1 MIKKYTI
8 FKIAFG
14 MILLLISIINIYY
27 LIKSINIIPFKYN
40 LIIIGISLLLILIS
54 FIFFKTKRL
63 KLWIV
68 ILYIISFI
76 SLISL
81 SFFLHNKINY
91 TIKFINENLN
101 IKYETNIYNL
111 VVNSKSKIN
120 NINDIE
126 GKTIKLVNDIET
138 NESLIKLLNK
148 KIKNVK
154 IVYVENASSL
164 LYEIEN
170 NNETIVL
177 VNSGNYDAIIKEEP
191 KYINKVKILDNIEIA
206 KRIENVS
213 TGIDITKDTFIIY
226 LSGIDTR
233 SNKLPAKSLSD
244 ANIILVINPI
254 YKKILMINTPRDYY
268 INLHEI
274 NLKDKLAHT
283 GIVGG
288 INMSLKTLEDLY
300 NIKIPYYVRI
310 NFKAVIKLVDAIDG
324 ITLYNQNKSFKSTS
338 DNNCIFKKGNNNVNG
353 KCALAFARE
362 RYIYTDGD
370 RQRGKNQEQVIQKV
384 IEKITSS
391 KILISK
397 YTNILKSL
405 NNTFETNIT
414 VEEIVNFIKMQL
426 DDMSKWSIDTY
437 NVTGKDSYAFT
448 YSYPKRK
455 IYVMKP
461 NIDTIK
467 EAQNKIKETL
477 TNNIQ

>member
-1 MIKKYTI
+1 MIKKYTM

-27 LIKSINIIPFKYN
+27 LIKYINIIPFKYN

-54 FIFFKTKRL
+54 FISFKIKRL

-81 SFFLHNKINY
+81 SFFLHSKINY

-111 VVNSKSKIN
+111 IVNSKSKVN

-138 NESLIKLLNK
+138 NELLIKLLNK

-164 LYEIEN
+164 LYEVEN
-170 NNETIVL
+170 NDESIVL
-177 VNSGNYDAIIKEEP
+177 INSGNYDAIIKEEP
-191 KYINKVKILDNIEIA
+191 KYIDKVKTLDYIEIT
-206 KRIENVS
+206 KRIENIS
-213 TGIDITKDTFIIY
+213 TGIDITKDPFIIY

-268 INLHEI
+268 INLHGI
-274 NLKDKLAHT
+274 NSKDKLAHT
-283 GIVGG
+283 GVIGG

-310 NFKAVIKLVDAIDG
+310 NFNAVIKLVNAIDG
-324 ITLYNQNKSFKSTS
+324 ITIYNQNKSFKSTS
-338 DNNCIFKKGNNNVNG
+338 DNNCIFKKGNNTVNG

-384 IEKITSS
+384 IEKITNS

-405 NNTFETNIT
+405 KNTFETNIT
-414 VEEIVNFIKMQL
+414 AKELTNFIKMQL
-426 DDMSKWSIDTY
+426 EDMSKWSINTY

-455 IYVMKP
+455 LYVMNP
-461 NIDTIK
+461 SVNAIK
-467 EAQNKIKETL
+467 EAKNKIKEIL
-477 TNNIQ
+477 IK

>member
-1 MIKKYTI
+1 
-8 FKIAFG
+8 

-274 NLKDKLAHT
+274 NSKDKLAHT

-324 ITLYNQNKSFKSTS
+324 ITLYN
-338 DNNCIFKKGNNNVNG
+338 
-353 KCALAFARE
+353 
-362 RYIYTDGD
+362 
-370 RQRGKNQEQVIQKV
+370 
-384 IEKITSS
+384 
-391 KILISK
+391 
-397 YTNILKSL
+397 
-405 NNTFETNIT
+405 
-414 VEEIVNFIKMQL
+414 
-426 DDMSKWSIDTY
+426 
-437 NVTGKDSYAFT
+437 
-448 YSYPKRK
+448 
-455 IYVMKP
+455 
-461 NIDTIK
+461 
-467 EAQNKIKETL
+467 
-477 TNNIQ
+477 

>member
-27 LIKSINIIPFKYN
+27 LIKYINIIPFKYN
-40 LIIIGISLLLILIS
+40 LIIISISLLLILIS

-81 SFFLHNKINY
+81 SLFLYNKINY

-111 VVNSKSKIN
+111 IVNSKSKIN

-154 IVYVENASSL
+154 IVYAENASSL

-170 NNETIVL
+170 NDETIVL

-191 KYINKVKILDNIEIA
+191 KYINKVKILDYIEIA

-268 INLHEI
+268 IKLHGI
-274 NLKDKLAHT
+274 NSKDKLAHT
-283 GIVGG
+283 GVIGG

-310 NFKAVIKLVDAIDG
+310 NFNAVIKLVDAIDG
-324 ITLYNQNKSFKSTS
+324 ITIYNQNKSFKSTS

-353 KCALAFARE
+353 KCALAFTRE

-414 VEEIVNFIKMQL
+414 VEELSNFVRMQL
-426 DDMSKWSIDTY
+426 EDMSKWSIDTY

-455 IYVMKP
+455 LYVMNP

-467 EAQNKIKETL
+467 EAQNKIKEIL
-477 TNNIQ
+477 IK